1 MIDNIVGCD
10 LSSCVFL
17 RFLRNKITASSNLF
31 YFIFM
36 NWSTFSCI
44 IIVILNYYISCFF
57 EIPALH
63 VASNDILNND
73 DHECEALIH
82 ELSICS
88 FIEFRVFLRFLR
100 NEIASSSDFSP
111 SCAWSVHTCV
121 IAIVILPSFM
131 YYWDSYTVGL
141 LHPMMFFI
149 YWFSWMQSAHRYVVV
164 VSTLPNF
171 IYFWDS

>member
-10 LSSCVFL
+10 LSSSVFL
-17 RFLRNKITASSNLF
+17 RFLRNKIIASSNLF

-36 NWSTFSCI
+36 NSSTLSCI

-88 FIEFRVFLRFLR
+88 FVEFRVFLRFLN
-100 NEIASSSDFSP
+100 NEIASFIQWFFPFMCLKCSYMCYSDCDITKFHVLLRFLHSGVAA
-111 SCAWSVHTCV
+111 SNDVFYLL
-121 IAIVILPSFM
+121 IFM
-131 YYWDSYTVGL
+131 DAKCS
-141 LHPMMFFI
+141 
-149 YWFSWMQSAHRYVVV
+149 
-164 VSTLPNF
+164 
-171 IYFWDS
+171 